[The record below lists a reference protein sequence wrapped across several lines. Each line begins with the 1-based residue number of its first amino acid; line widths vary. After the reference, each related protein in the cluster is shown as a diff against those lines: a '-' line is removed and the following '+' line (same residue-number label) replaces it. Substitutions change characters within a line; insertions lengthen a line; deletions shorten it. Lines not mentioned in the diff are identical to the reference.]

1 MVEIQI
7 LTKERIFELLRN
19 QIKSKEIA
27 SITEL
32 EQSAQ
37 LVRSTK
43 RFYKL
48 DLNTGSAI
56 HLTITNQ
63 CSRTFEKTKAFN
75 SLFPDISCKP
85 IFFETIES
93 YQLFAQEFFEGNP
106 IHELLD
112 KGILNHQ
119 DVDKILNEIND
130 KFNDKIIE
138 STTDSWEAE
147 IAELSSIVLET
158 LETKDKKIV

>member
-7 LTKERIFELLRN
+7 LTQERIFELLRN

-37 LVRSTK
+37 LVRTTK

-48 DLNTGSAI
+48 VLNTGAAI

-63 CSRTFEKTKAFN
+63 SSRTFEKF
-75 SLFPDISCKP
+75 
-85 IFFETIES
+85 S
-93 YQLFAQEFFEGNP
+93 Y
-106 IHELLD
+106 I
-112 KGILNHQ
+112 IL
-119 DVDKILNEIND
+119 
-130 KFNDKIIE
+130 
-138 STTDSWEAE
+138 
-147 IAELSSIVLET
+147 
-158 LETKDKKIV
+158 

>member
-7 LTKERIFELLRN
+7 LTKERIFELLKN

-37 LVRSTK
+37 LVRTAK

-48 DLNTGSAI
+48 ILNTGAVI

-63 CSRTFEKTKAFN
+63 CS
-75 SLFPDISCKP
+75 
-85 IFFETIES
+85 
-93 YQLFAQEFFEGNP
+93 
-106 IHELLD
+106 
-112 KGILNHQ
+112 
-119 DVDKILNEIND
+119 
-130 KFNDKIIE
+130 KFYF
-138 STTDSWEAE
+138 
-147 IAELSSIVLET
+147 
-158 LETKDKKIV
+158 